1 MAVLGLILMVACG
14 AVGAAFLLN
23 KAHALD
29 ASVIGIGTLHYTVA
43 GLFLVGALTGLLFTL
58 GLGLFFSGLARSRRR
73 SKQRRQLAR
82 TSREGESLREENTR
96 LSAQL
101 EQTQASRPAEDTPVY
116 PHDGTTGARPTASG
130 EQAAPGRGLFRK

>member
-73 SKQRRQLAR
+73 AKQRR
-82 TSREGESLREENTR
+82 RER
-96 LSAQL
+96 
-101 EQTQASRPAEDTPVY
+101 
-116 PHDGTTGARPTASG
+116 ARPEKNKPRPRVNSNPVS
-130 EQAAPGRGLFRK
+130 APTRNSPATV